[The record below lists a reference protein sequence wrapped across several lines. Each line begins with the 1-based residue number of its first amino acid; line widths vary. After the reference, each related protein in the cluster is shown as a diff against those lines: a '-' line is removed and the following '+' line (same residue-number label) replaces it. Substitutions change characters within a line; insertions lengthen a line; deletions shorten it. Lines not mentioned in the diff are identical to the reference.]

1 MSSMSLVK
9 ILLPKLY
16 QNILDGYVT
25 KDVVGDAT
33 YILPA
38 KSFSDEEFSDNDL
51 LVMDEVIRKYGDKTA
66 KELVGITHRKGSL
79 WHKVAERNNLLVPF
93 ENKLMNNSD
102 CVIDF
107 AEELT
112 ETGKVFYQDQM
123 EFLQMSRAYAKK
135 SSSVKRAFRRIL

>member
-1 MSSMSLVK
+1 MKDVFIDVSETPVL
-9 ILLPKLY
+9 
-16 QNILDGYVT
+16 LDGYVT
-25 KDVVGDAT
+25 KEVVGDAT

-38 KSFSDEEFSDNDL
+38 KSFVDDEFSDNDL
-51 LVMDEVIRKYGDKTA
+51 LVMDEVMKKYGDKTA

-79 WHKVAERNNLLVPF
+79 WYMVAERNNLLASF

-112 ETGKVFYQDQM
+112 ETGKDFYRDQID
-123 EFLQMSRAYAKK
+123 FLQTSRKYAQ
-135 SSSVKRAFRRIL
+135 S